1 MKFKCPL
8 CNNNW
13 KEGQETIQCCTCNQ
27 WVHHNNRK
35 KCSLLTNKD
44 FTSHKNNEDLLW
56 NCAKCDAV
64 NFPFNNINE
73 NDFFLSNFSVNDTV
87 SDDVSLVLNQDVTKF
102 TVACDKITSNINNDD
117 DRNLPQMIDSN
128 YYDINEFNSNKI
140 DKSSSFGLLILI
152 LLP

>member
-8 CNNNW
+8 CNKNW
-13 KEGQETIQCCTCNQ
+13 KEGQESIQCCTCNQ

-44 FTSHKNNEDLLW
+44 FTSHKNNE
-56 NCAKCDAV
+56 CDAV

-73 NDFFLSNFSVNDTV
+73 NDFSVNDTV

-102 TVACDKITSNINNDD
+102 MVACDKITSNINNDED
-117 DRNLPQMIDSN
+117 CNLPQMID
-128 YYDINEFNSNKI
+128 
-140 DKSSSFGLLILI
+140 
-152 LLP
+152 